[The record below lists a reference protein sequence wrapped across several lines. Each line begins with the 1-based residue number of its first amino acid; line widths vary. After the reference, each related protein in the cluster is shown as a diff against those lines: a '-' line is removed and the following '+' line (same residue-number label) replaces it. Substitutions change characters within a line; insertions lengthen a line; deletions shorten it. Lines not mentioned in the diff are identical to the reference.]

1 MFPYKL
7 NGATKKELMNDVIKG
22 KGHVTVTIK
31 YKNAPD
37 RVVNFNN
44 ALLDKGRQALASS
57 VANTFAD
64 EFDFF
69 ITKMVFGD
77 GGTSGGV
84 PLTVSSVRTGL
95 FGATVISKNVVA
107 VQDPNALHQAVFT
120 VTLRFDEANSSA
132 INEIALQMENGDL
145 YSMATFPD
153 INKTSD
159 MQITFT
165 WRLSFV

>member
-1 MFPYKL
+1 MK
-7 NGATKKELMNDVIKG
+7 ANDVIKG
-22 KGHVTVTIK
+22 KGHVEMVIE
-31 YKNAPD
+31 YKNAPS

-44 ALLDKGRQALASS
+44 ALLDLGRYALASA
-57 VANTFAD
+57 VANTFTD
-64 EFDFF
+64 EFEFF

-84 PLTVSSVRTGL
+84 PLTVSSTRTGL
-95 FGATVISKNVVA
+95 FGTTIISKNVIA
-107 VQDPNALHQAVFT
+107 IQDPNALHQAVFT
-120 VTLRFDEANSSA
+120 AVLRFDEGNGAA
-132 INEIALQMENGDL
+132 VREIALQMANGDL

-153 INKTSD
+153 VNKTSD